1 MVVSQSQVSDSI
13 SFIFLG
19 CVGHW
24 FWPQP
29 TVDVVESILYIC
41 VPWLDFSDRNI
52 FQHRVLFFKRFL
64 LTKILQIRLEFSL
77 TSHPLYIV
85 LCPSASV
92 TSYIF
97 STARCFK
104 PNKQWKQIENFPLKL
119 PFKNV
124 LQTCHLKISHQKFS
138 ILGPLINLVTQI
150 SPVSLLPLYVDIAGS
165 GNPLY
170 AADSGKKSSIGL
182 IFFGKMNSSTY
193 EGAKAYWKWPK
204 TGKASL
210 KTSFFYAFPKWA
222 SSKSGIP

>member
-1 MVVSQSQVSDSI
+1 MAVSQSQVSDSI

-52 FQHRVLFFKRFL
+52 FQHRVLFFKKFL

-85 LCPSASV
+85 LCPSTSV

-104 PNKQWKQIENFPLKL
+104 PNKQWKQIENFSLKL
-119 PFKNV
+119 PSKNV
-124 LQTCHLKISHQKFS
+124 LLMPPENFPSKVFHPGPSDQPGHPDLSCVPASIVCWYSRKWQPPICGGLRQEKLNWVDFLAKLIHLHMRGPRLIESDQKRKK
-138 ILGPLINLVTQI
+138 PL
-150 SPVSLLPLYVDIAGS
+150 
-165 GNPLY
+165 
-170 AADSGKKSSIGL
+170 
-182 IFFGKMNSSTY
+182 
-193 EGAKAYWKWPK
+193 
-204 TGKASL
+204 
-210 KTSFFYAFPKWA
+210 
-222 SSKSGIP
+222 

>member
-52 FQHRVLFFKRFL
+52 FQHCVLFLKRFL

-85 LCPSASV
+85 VCPSTSL

-97 STARCFK
+97 STAQCPRCWLGIAL
-104 PNKQWKQIENFPLKL
+104 NRTRSDQSQIVGFVVWFTKRFVLMCSSQSKEE
-119 PFKNV
+119 KN
-124 LQTCHLKISHQKFS
+124 
-138 ILGPLINLVTQI
+138 
-150 SPVSLLPLYVDIAGS
+150 
-165 GNPLY
+165 
-170 AADSGKKSSIGL
+170 
-182 IFFGKMNSSTY
+182 
-193 EGAKAYWKWPK
+193 
-204 TGKASL
+204 
-210 KTSFFYAFPKWA
+210 
-222 SSKSGIP
+222 

>member
-52 FQHRVLFFKRFL
+52 FQRSFL
-64 LTKILQIRLEFSL
+64 QKISADQNITNSSRILPHI
-77 TSHPLYIV
+77 TSPLY
-85 LCPSASV
+85 SRMSV
-92 TSYIF
+92 HKRDILHF

-104 PNKQWKQIENFPLKL
+104 PHKQWKQIENFPLKL
-119 PFKNV
+119 PSKKFPPN
-124 LQTCHLKISHQKFS
+124 LKISHQKFS
-138 ILGPLINLVTQI
+138 ILGTLINLVIQI

-182 IFFGKMNSSTY
+182 IF
-193 EGAKAYWKWPK
+193 
-204 TGKASL
+204 
-210 KTSFFYAFPKWA
+210 
-222 SSKSGIP
+222 

>member
-77 TSHPLYIV
+77 TSHPLFIV
-85 LCPSASV
+85 ECPSTSV

-104 PNKQWKQIENFPLKL
+104 PHKQWKQIENFPLKL
-119 PFKNV
+119 PSKKCPQN
-124 LQTCHLKISHQKFS
+124 LKISHQKFS
-138 ILGPLINLVTQI
+138 ILGTLINLVTQI
-150 SPVSLLPLYVDIAGS
+150 SPVSLLQLYVDIAGS

-182 IFFGKMNSSTY
+182 IFFWQN
-193 EGAKAYWKWPK
+193 
-204 TGKASL
+204 
-210 KTSFFYAFPKWA
+210 
-222 SSKSGIP
+222 